1 MPKLRGLLFVATVVA
16 GLSIILL
23 ASTAPFM
30 TP

>member
-1 MPKLRGLLFVATVVA
+1 MRKLRQLLFVATIVA
-16 GLSIILL
+16 GLSIVLL